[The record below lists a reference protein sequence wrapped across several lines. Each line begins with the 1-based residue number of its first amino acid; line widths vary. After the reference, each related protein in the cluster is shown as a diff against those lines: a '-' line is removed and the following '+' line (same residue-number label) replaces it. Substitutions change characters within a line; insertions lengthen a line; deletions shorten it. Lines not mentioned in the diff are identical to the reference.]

1 LCSVVHKSGHPA
13 TEILDKRLSQAK
25 QKFIPY
31 LLMQQ
36 WENRLTGPAKGYQ
49 RIGTYFPPG
58 MNLSVSD
65 LISRDSPSDEEAAG
79 CDAMEYA

>member
-1 LCSVVHKSGHPA
+1 
-13 TEILDKRLSQAK
+13 LSTSLGIHQLRSSIK
-25 QKFIPY
+25 GYRRQSKKFIPY

-36 WENRLTGPAKGYQ
+36 WENLLTGPAKGYQ
-49 RIGTYFPPG
+49 IISTYFPPG